1 MFKFNIIATPIN
13 YLSRHLKVFLRIGP
27 TNREI
32 LLIFTEETALS
43 PYMGTQLINF
53 SFLAK
58 SVPPHPHQQMKQTT
72 GVLLEARPNFHSVS
86 SKPAVWCGFPVG
98 KFERL
103 STAIIAFHVG
113 WPRLKNTWS
122 KQKNWSLCFVFLYT
136 NSCPTIIMQ
145 CSVNIP

>member
-1 MFKFNIIATPIN
+1 MFKFIIIATPIN
-13 YLSRHLKVFLRIGP
+13 YSSRHLKVFLRIGP

-86 SKPAVWCGFPVG
+86 SKPAV
-98 KFERL
+98 
-103 STAIIAFHVG
+103 
-113 WPRLKNTWS
+113 
-122 KQKNWSLCFVFLYT
+122 
-136 NSCPTIIMQ
+136 
-145 CSVNIP
+145 